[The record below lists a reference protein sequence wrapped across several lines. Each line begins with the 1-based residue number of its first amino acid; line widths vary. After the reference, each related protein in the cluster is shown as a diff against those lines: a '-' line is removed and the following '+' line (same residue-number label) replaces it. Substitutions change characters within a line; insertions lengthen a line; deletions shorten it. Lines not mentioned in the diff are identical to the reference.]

1 MKELNIGIKAS
12 SELTVTSAELAV
24 NVGSGSLEVFA
35 TPAMI
40 MLMEKA
46 ACNCLSQYLEDGETT
61 VGTEMNVRHI
71 SATPPGMKV
80 TAEAEL
86 IQVSGREFTFSVKAF
101 DEAGIIGEGEHKRF
115 LVFGEKF
122 TAKTM
127 LKLK

>member
-1 MKELNIGIKAS
+1 MKELNIGVKAS

-40 MLMEKA
+40 MLMEIA
-46 ACNCLSQYLEDGETT
+46 ACNCLSQYLEGGETT

-101 DEAGIIGEGEHKRF
+101 DEAGIIGEGAHKRF
-115 LVFGEKF
+115 LVLGEKF